1 MYKEAEILLNELF
14 IENGLNFEKLL
25 TYKYFNEIIS
35 YQVPKMNNCQYVEG
49 SYGAF
54 LTFSNIPFADFIFI
68 HFSMLLE
75 YSILF
80 MSENL
85 SLLTSSML
93 IKILI
98 KYLFLNRMT
107 FYSLF
112 KPLKWPYPIIFN
124 LPESLLPLLSSPIP
138 IIFGIKEFGILLNCL
153 Y

>member
-1 MYKEAEILLNELF
+1 MYKEVEVLLNELF
-14 IENGLNFEKLL
+14 IENALNFEKLL

-75 YSILF
+75 HSILF

-85 SLLTSSML
+85 SLLTSSMS
-93 IKILI
+93 IK
-98 KYLFLNRMT
+98 FL
-107 FYSLF
+107 
-112 KPLKWPYPIIFN
+112 
-124 LPESLLPLLSSPIP
+124 
-138 IIFGIKEFGILLNCL
+138 
-153 Y
+153 